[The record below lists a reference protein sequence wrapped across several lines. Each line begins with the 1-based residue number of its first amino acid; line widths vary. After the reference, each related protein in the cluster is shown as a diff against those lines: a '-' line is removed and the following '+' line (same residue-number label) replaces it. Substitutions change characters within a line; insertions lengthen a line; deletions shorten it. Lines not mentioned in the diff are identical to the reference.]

1 MIDIAHIH
9 PMLVHFPLALLP
21 VALAAQAIALFK
33 GQALFHR
40 SCLSS
45 TAVVLIVLAAAGAVI
60 AAVFGDMA
68 LDRAVASGVPLTS
81 LETHEELGQLTAV
94 LLSLLAVA
102 EVWLYRKSSGS
113 TAINRGTWIAG
124 IIVLA
129 FLLTT
134 AWFGGQL
141 VYELGVNVT
150 PPAPTPN
157 QTIERP

>member
-1 MIDIAHIH
+1 MIDLAHIH

-21 VALAAQAIALFK
+21 VALGAQALVIARGNSLFGRSCAAQTGFWL
-33 GQALFHR
+33 
-40 SCLSS
+40 
-45 TAVVLIVLAAAGAVI
+45 TMLAAIGALA
-60 AAVFGDMA
+60 AAVFGDIA
-68 LDRAVASGVPLTS
+68 LDRAVASGIPLTS

-94 LLSLLAVA
+94 LLSLLAAA

-113 TAINRGTWIAG
+113 TTINRGTWIAE

-141 VYELGVNVT
+141 VYKLGVNVT
-150 PPAPTPN
+150 PPAPSSN